1 MKQFFALIALL
12 YFCPILSA
20 QHVYLSILGRNES
33 QNAQIQ
39 AIGYAKKLSNAARI
53 NQEMSNFQNK
63 LVDKGYI
70 NAVLW
75 HKKVIQDSIF
85 EYQFDLGTPIK
96 FIHIYI
102 GTNKSFF
109 PNNPSDTLV
118 VNYEQIAA
126 FLKQTT
132 DKLATNGFPLS
143 KVNLQNK
150 ITKNQTLIADLI
162 IEPQSKRF
170 LNDIIIKGYD
180 AFPAGIKKYLIKKYQ
195 NKTLNQQLLE
205 SLHQDFAQLGFVKS
219 MKFPELLFTEKTSKV
234 FVYLNKSNNNTF
246 DGLIGFSNNDNQKLQ
261 FNGNLDLGLQNF
273 LNQGEKL
280 KINWKS
286 DGKQQKTF
294 LFDLEIPYIF
304 KTPLTSKTQI
314 HILKQDSTFQTTK
327 LALDLGF
334 ALNLKTKIF
343 VGIQN
348 ATSTQTLKTANANG
362 ISYQNQFYVAQFD
375 FQRNKIESFL
385 DNTYLHIAIGNGNR
399 QTKNQTNQQQFI
411 ALNAHWQ
418 LLWKDK
424 HGLSLKTQN
433 FYLQSNT
440 YFTNELYR
448 FGGIKSIRGFVEN
461 SLQAHLVMSII
472 TEYQYVI
479 SPTLYVHTITDY
491 GFFEDKTTQTTGKLF
506 GLGLGFGLKTKNG
519 WLKMNYANGTVGQQ
533 NIKNSSALIHL
544 SLTTTF

>member
-1 MKQFFALIALL
+1 M
-12 YFCPILSA
+12 
-20 QHVYLSILGRNES
+20 GRNES

-109 PNNPSDTLV
+109 PNSPSDTLV
-118 VNYEQIAA
+118 VNYEQIAT

-180 AFPAGIKKYLIKKYQ
+180 VFPAGIKKYLIKKYQ

-273 LNQGEKL
+273 LNQGEIL

-294 LFDLEIPYIF
+294 LFDLELPYIF

-348 ATSTQTLKTANANG
+348 ATSTQTLKTANTNG

-399 QTKNQTNQQQFI
+399 QTKNQTNQQQFL

-448 FGGIKSIRGFVEN
+448 FGGIKSIRGFLEN
-461 SLQAHLVMSII
+461 SLQAHLVMTII